1 VTTLSSDEPRGK
13 VFRNVNVSEEP
24 FLVRSSGDPHSS
36 QGFSEADLEGG
47 RQIDPFLMAG
57 AKIQDL
63 HRTIETLLEKDRRQR
78 REIEELGEKLKET
91 EQRVGEEEIRL
102 RGRMMEE
109 AEQARAEAAEKGMEE
124 GYRDG
129 LASSR
134 EEIREEVREEFR
146 GRFGEAESLLGS
158 IIESLNA
165 ESGRLV
171 DLNAPLMVKL
181 WQAMLERLLRR
192 EVEFD
197 SDTTLRVFR
206 ELIPRVSDRIRIRI
220 LLNPEDREMFL
231 DRGKEFSEIKRAAES
246 FELVADEYIEKG
258 SCLIETNMGVYDA
271 SWKCQLEAV
280 NREIDRLLQEA

>member
-1 VTTLSSDEPRGK
+1 LSSDEPRGK

>member
-1 VTTLSSDEPRGK
+1 MSFDEPKGK
-13 VFRNVNVSEEP
+13 VLRNVPVSEEP
-24 FLVRSSGDPHSS
+24 YLVRPPKDLHYAH
-36 QGFSEADLEGG
+36 GFPETDLEGG

-57 AKIQDL
+57 VKIQDL
-63 HRTIETLLEKDRRQR
+63 QKTIESLLEKERKQQ
-78 REIEELGEKLKET
+78 EELKELHRRWESE
-91 EQRVGEEEIRL
+91 EQRFKKEERDLYERIQQ
-102 RGRMMEE
+102 E
-109 AEQARAEAAEKGMEE
+109 ADAAKAEAAERGMEE

-129 LASSR
+129 LAGSR
-134 EEIREEVREEFR
+134 EEIREEIREEFR
-146 GRFGEAESLLGS
+146 SRFEEAGNLFDKMLESLKL
-158 IIESLNA
+158 ESRKLI
-165 ESGRLV
+165 

-197 SDTTLRVFR
+197 GDTTLRVFR
-206 ELIPRVSDRIRIRI
+206 ELIPRVSDRTRIRV

-258 SCLIETNMGVYDA
+258 SCLLETNLGIYDA

>member
-1 VTTLSSDEPRGK
+1 MTTLSSDEPRGK

-206 ELIPRVSDRIRIRI
+206 ELIPRVSDRTRIRI

>member
-1 VTTLSSDEPRGK
+1 LSSDEPRGK

-24 FLVRSSGDPHSS
+24 FLVRSPGDLHSA

-63 HRTIETLLEKDRRQR
+63 HRTIETLLEKERRQR
-78 REIEELGEKLKET
+78 KEIEDLRKKLEET
-91 EQRVGEEEIRL
+91 GQRVEEEEIRL
-102 RGRMMEE
+102 RGIMVEE
-109 AEQARAEAAEKGMEE
+109 AEKARIEAAEKGMEE

-134 EEIREEVREEFR
+134 EEIREEIREEFR
-146 GRFGEAESLLGS
+146 GRFGEAEALLGS
-158 IIESLNA
+158 IIGSLNT

-192 EVEFD
+192 EVQFD

-206 ELIPRVSDRIRIRI
+206 ELIPRVSDRTRIRI